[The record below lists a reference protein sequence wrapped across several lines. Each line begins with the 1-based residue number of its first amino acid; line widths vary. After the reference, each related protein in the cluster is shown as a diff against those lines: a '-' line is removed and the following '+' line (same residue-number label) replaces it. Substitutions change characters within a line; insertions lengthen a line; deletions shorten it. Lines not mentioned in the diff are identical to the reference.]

1 MSQEKNSGRSG
12 GTSLDWLIGGVL
24 SKVGDTFDRIT
35 GRNWN
40 PSSNLATSKL
50 QEKLK
55 ALLDSEV
62 RDLGKEG
69 KFVPHVFKLKIQWN
83 KFSTDS
89 DAELVK
95 LEHELHAAAIDHIN
109 DRLYHTYAPI
119 SISVEK
125 DYFVD
130 GVQFIAG
137 FGDFA
142 ESPDDEVAVH
152 VTLASVPVEGARPKA
167 VETVEEPPEE
177 RSPADRTITL
187 SFDVGGKPQTRTA
200 VFGDARRIT
209 IGRGSTNDIVIDDT
223 SVSKSHAA
231 IALTRSGEVVIADTG
246 STNGT
251 FVGGRR
257 MAYGKAVPIVNGTTI
272 GIGEVRVAVGLG
284 LTDEPAP
291 TASGGEDDS
300 ALPSTSPSEVPDELP
315 PTQAS
320 IDLEADGG
328 RAGEDETDWE
338 I

>member
-1 MSQEKNSGRSG
+1 MSQTKNSGRRS

-69 KFVPHVFKLKIQWN
+69 RFVPHVFKLKIQWN

-89 DAELVK
+89 DVDLEK
-95 LEHELHAAAIDHIN
+95 LEHELHAAIIDHIN
-109 DRLYHTYAPI
+109 DRLYHTYAAI

-137 FGDFA
+137 FGEFA
-142 ESPDDEVAVH
+142 EDPDDEVAVH
-152 VTLASVPVEGARPKA
+152 VTLASVPVEGAEPQA
-167 VETVEEPPEE
+167 IETAEEAAEELSPVE
-177 RSPADRTITL
+177 RAITF
-187 SFDVGGKPQTRTA
+187 SFEIGGKTH
-200 VFGDARRIT
+200 ARRVDFGESRRIS
-209 IGRGSTNDIVIDDT
+209 IGRGSTNDLVIDDS

-231 IALTRSGEVVIADTG
+231 VALRRSGDVVIADTG

-257 MAYGKAVPIVNGTTI
+257 MAYGKAVSISHGTTI
-272 GIGEVRVAVGLG
+272 GIGEVKVTVEFDRSGDGEPVARR
-284 LTDEPAP
+284 TD
-291 TASGGEDDS
+291 TVS
-300 ALPSTSPSEVPDELP
+300 AEVPDEQP

-320 IDLEADGG
+320 IDVGTGGDTSGKDEA
-328 RAGEDETDWE
+328 DWE